1 MAFFVPVVY
10 ALGGMLIR
18 VAAKKVAERLA
29 KEGAKKLTK
38 KAAEE
43 LIEQGTKVTKAT
55 TKNVDQVI
63 SQARNVSEGVK
74 SIRASGRPSGGSR
87 SLGEKP
93 QLPTTQVRPS
103 DLKPSPSLG
112 RGVRSGAD
120 DFKFAEVIPP
130 KTSKTPKLGGP
141 RIRKDADDAILGDLS
156 TVPTPKIGTP
166 PRLRSSSQ
174 AQKLDFTQFNANLD
188 DAIRKL
194 GELTKLEPV
203 QLEAADIIPAL
214 QEIKNDLEISI
225 GSDAEASPPNLDT
238 TPDASLQRDDETF
251 DAMGEETEVMKPEP
265 TFDSFGKAFSYYRRQ
280 KRVPTFM
287 YKGNLY
293 TTRFKEETVPQHK
306 KLFNVAGSYAE
317 DYQSRQGV

>member
-74 SIRASGRPSGGSR
+74 GIRASGRPSGGSR

-120 DFKFAEVIPP
+120 DFKFAEIIPP
-130 KTSKTPKLGGP
+130 KTSKTPKLQGP
-141 RIRKDADDAILGDLS
+141 RIRKDADDAILGDLTTIPS
-156 TVPTPKIGTP
+156 PNLIVPSFTRIVSDLRRALEDGERRVEIEPLLNEMEKTIQAPKI
-166 PRLRSSSQ
+166 
-174 AQKLDFTQFNANLD
+174 
-188 DAIRKL
+188 
-194 GELTKLEPV
+194 E
-203 QLEAADIIPAL
+203 
-214 QEIKNDLEISI
+214 I
-225 GSDAEASPPNLDT
+225 GSSAGADEMPPNLDT

>member
-74 SIRASGRPSGGSR
+74 GIRTSGRPSSGSR
-87 SLGEKP
+87 SLGGKP
-93 QLPTTQVRPS
+93 QLPTTRVRPS
-103 DLKPSPSLG
+103 DLKPFPSLG
-112 RGVRSGAD
+112 TGSRGLRSGAD

-130 KTSKTPKLGGP
+130 KTSKTPKLQGP

-174 AQKLDFTQFNANLD
+174 AQKLDFTKFNANID
-188 DAIRKL
+188 DAIKKL

-203 QLEAADIIPAL
+203 QLEMADIIPAL

-251 DAMGEETEVMKPEP
+251 DAMGEEPEP